1 MNNRILN
8 KEEIYLRLIEEEYS
22 NQLSRKNPTPDSIM
36 SFKTIF
42 KSKITQIILEETRK
56 PIDFDIKIITS
67 AELEIGLE
75 SGYDGTAI
83 YISSENHKSAGE
95 LYIIS

>member
-42 KSKITQIILEETRK
+42 KSKITQIILEV
-56 PIDFDIKIITS
+56 FMAS
-67 AELEIGLE
+67 
-75 SGYDGTAI
+75 
-83 YISSENHKSAGE
+83 
-95 LYIIS
+95 